1 MNQSSNR
8 QAVIVGIFI
17 ILGLGFL
24 VAGILVVGNLHS
36 TFHRKTSLVTL
47 FDDVS
52 GLQTGNNIWFS
63 GVKVGTVSNLEF
75 HGKSQVIVTMDI
87 ATDSRQYIRK
97 DAKVKISSDGLI
109 GNRILVIYG
118 GTETA
123 PEVQAGDTL
132 QVEKTFSSDDVINT
146 AQENN
151 KNLLA
156 ITNDLKVIT
165 SRLVSGQGSVGKL
178 LQDSLMYTNINQ
190 TIQSLQK
197 ASVKAQQ
204 MLNTLA
210 DFSAGINKKGT
221 LAKDLTTDTVMYKSM
236 KATMSDLQQTA
247 DSAALLIGNL
257 QRISNDPNSPIGVL
271 LHDKEAGAQ
280 LKESMEYLNS
290 SSKKLDENL
299 EAAKHNILFKRYF
312 KKKAKGKV

>member
-24 VAGILVVGNLHS
+24 AAGILVVGNLHS
-36 TFHRKTSLVTL
+36 TFHRKTALVTL

-52 GLQTGNNIWFS
+52 GLQEGNNIWFS
-63 GVKVGTVSNLEF
+63 GVKIGTVSNLEF
-75 HGKSQVIVTMDI
+75 HGKSKVIVTMDI
-87 ATDSRQYIRK
+87 ATTARQYIRK

-118 GTETA
+118 GTDTA
-123 PEVQAGDTL
+123 PEVQVGDTL

-156 ITNDLKVIT
+156 ITNDLKIIT
-165 SRLVSGQGSVGKL
+165 NRLASGQGSMGQL
-178 LQDSLMYTNINQ
+178 LQDSVMYTDIKK
-190 TIQSLQK
+190 TLSSLQQ

-210 DFSAGINKKGT
+210 NFSAGINKKGT
-221 LAKDLTTDTVMYKSM
+221 LAKDLTTDTVMYKSI
-236 KATMSDLQQTA
+236 KATVSELQMTA

-257 QRISNDPNSPIGVL
+257 KRISNDTNSPIGVL

-280 LKESMEYLNS
+280 LKESLKYLES
-290 SSKKLDENL
+290 SSQKLDENL